1 MFPQFFSL
9 AFAALIGAALG
20 SFANVV
26 IIRFHEEASLWGRS
40 ACPTCKKLLRPR
52 HLIPIFSWLVLR
64 GRCADC
70 KAAIHIQ
77 YPLVEGAAVLLAV
90 IVAFRYD
97 PFVSPLL
104 FGAELILI
112 LALLV
117 PVVMD
122 IRWKE
127 LPVEYLVVLGLFG
140 AFIRGAGFTF
150 EGFFLT
156 QLFFDLILPVVA
168 ASTFFGLQ
176 VYLSKGRW
184 MGSGDIWFGGMMG
197 AILGWPGVL
206 VGVYLAYVI
215 GGMVALFGLAFKI
228 YKRGDRLPFAPALA
242 LGTLI
247 AHWYGAHLLSFFF

>member
-1 MFPQFFSL
+1 M
-9 AFAALIGAALG
+9 
-20 SFANVV
+20 
-26 IIRFHEEASLWGRS
+26 
-40 ACPTCKKLLRPR
+40 
-52 HLIPIFSWLVLR
+52 LR

-77 YPLVEGAAVLLAV
+77 YPLVEGAAVMLAV
-90 IVAFRYD
+90 VTALRHD
-97 PFVSPLL
+97 PFASPFL
-104 FGAELILI
+104 FFGELILI
-112 LALLV
+112 LGFLV

-127 LPVEYLVVLGLFG
+127 LPIEYLVILGIFGSVMRVFGTTEVMAFAQIMFDVL
-140 AFIRGAGFTF
+140 
-150 EGFFLT
+150 
-156 QLFFDLILPVVA
+156 LPVVV
-168 ASTFFGLQ
+168 ASAFFGLQ
-176 VYLSKGRW
+176 VFVSKGRW

-247 AHWYGAHLLSFFF
+247 AYWYGPQLLSLFSL